1 MLTSSLKASAQH
13 KDELWLK
20 VVHAFRGRSESEDD
34 RGGIA
39 ALIRQQYHRQSKDGI
54 VNKQVS
60 KKSKLTE
67 QSIRNDGLHHHQQQP
82 STDFTDLSS
91 TTAITPNGL
100 WEETQENHCL
110 LKLDSEIYKNSHY
123 GDTERSKQV
132 DNQDE
137 EVEEEEGIISTSV
150 TITNE
155 GNLYTSSHLEENAYK
170 STSETRAPLNPDLE
184 EWIKSSWIQ
193 DSGQKD
199 SESCTITESPYNIED
214 QQVNIEHSSSSSI
227 RQDSTTSSGRLPS
240 SNRPYNHQGRRSS
253 KPPAPPPPPSF
264 KQSFSTATSE
274 GDNLF

>member
-1 MLTSSLKASAQH
+1 M
-13 KDELWLK
+13 K

-54 VNKQVS
+54 LNKQVS
-60 KKSKLTE
+60 KKSKLSE
-67 QSIRNDGLHHHQQQP
+67 QSIRNDSLHHHQQQP

-123 GDTERSKQV
+123 GDTNKSRQV
-132 DNQDE
+132 GNHDE
-137 EVEEEEGIISTSV
+137 QPEDEEEEEGIISTSV
-150 TITNE
+150 TIINE
-155 GNLYTSSHLEENAYK
+155 GNPYISHLEENTYK
-170 STSETRAPLNPDLE
+170 SPSETRAPLNPDLE

-193 DSGQKD
+193 DSGEKD
-199 SESCTITESPYNIED
+199 TESCTITESPYNIED
-214 QQVNIEHSSSSSI
+214 ISNQPVNIEHSSSSSI
-227 RQDSTTSSGRLPS
+227 RQDSTSSGRLPS
-240 SNRPYNHQGRRSS
+240 SNRSYNQGRRSS
-253 KPPAPPPPPSF
+253 KPPAPPPPSF